1 MVANKRKALVSTTIF
16 LALAW
21 AGVAE
26 AQLYSWRDG
35 KGKMSYGSVCPAGAT
50 CKIKLSTGG
59 WRTVTPEPTTTSTT
73 TSDST
78 STTSSTTT
86 TTTTESTT
94 TTTSSTTTG
103 VAALGWDPVATANL
117 AGYRIY
123 WGTSPGMYFQT
134 HGSGLSVGNVT
145 TFSVGGLNSGTRYY
159 FAATAQDSTGSE
171 SGYSNEVFKD
181 IP

>member
-1 MVANKRKALVSTTIF
+1 MVASKRKILLGTTIF
-16 LALAW
+16 VALAC

-59 WRTVTPEPTTTSTT
+59 WKTVPTEPTTTSTT
-73 TSDST
+73 TSGST
-78 STTSSTTT
+78 STTGSTTT
-86 TTTTESTT
+86 TTTTDSTSTT
-94 TTTSSTTTG
+94 DETVK
-103 VAALGWDPVATANL
+103 VASLAWDPVVNANL
-117 AGYRIY
+117 AGYRLY
-123 WGTSPGMYFQT
+123 WGTSAGTYFQVR
-134 HGSGLSVGNVT
+134 GSGLSVGNVT
-145 TFSVGGLNSGTRYY
+145 TFSVAGLSSGTRYY
-159 FAATAQDSTGSE
+159 FAATAQDSSGNE

>member
-1 MVANKRKALVSTTIF
+1 MVAHKRKILIGTTVF
-16 LALAW
+16 VTLAC

-50 CKIKLSTGG
+50 CRIKLSTGG
-59 WRTVTPEPTTTSTT
+59 WKTVTTEPSTTSTT
-73 TSDST
+73 TSGST
-78 STTSSTTT
+78 STTGSTTT
-86 TTTTESTT
+86 TTTTGSTT
-94 TTTSSTTTG
+94 TTASTTL
-103 VAALGWDPVATANL
+103 AWDPVVTTNL

-123 WGTSPGMYFQT
+123 WGTSAGMYFQDR
-134 HGSGLSVGNVT
+134 GLGLSVGNVT
-145 TFSVGGLNSGTRYY
+145 TYSLAGLNSGTRYY
-159 FAATAQDSTGSE
+159 FVATAQDAMGNE